1 MNLLDPVL
9 WETASY
15 MVTVIGLPV
24 AIAIF
29 LAGQHKERRNEEE
42 ESWQRL
48 SDAYN
53 DFLQVVIEHPDL
65 RLRTGRGNASLTPE
79 QEERTMIIFTMLV
92 GLFERAYLVAWEP
105 DMTPE
110 QARRWNSW
118 EDWMREWCRR
128 RDFSSQLPDLLRGED
143 PDFAAYIRRIADEEA
158 EAAA

>member
-1 MNLLDPVL
+1 MNFFDSGI

-15 MVTVIGLPV
+15 VVTVIGLPV
-24 AIAIF
+24 AIGIYIAD
-29 LAGQHKERRNEEE
+29 QRKERRNEEE

-53 DFLQVVIEHPDL
+53 DFLQVVIDHPDL
-65 RLRTGRGNASLTPE
+65 KLRTGRGNASLTPE
-79 QEERTMIIFTMLV
+79 QEERMMVIFTMLI

-105 DMTPE
+105 DMDAE

-128 RDFSSQLPDLLRGED
+128 RDFSSRLPELLGGED
-143 PDFAAYIRRIADEEA
+143 PDFAAYIRGIAEEERGA
-158 EAAA
+158 SA